1 MTPTEWTPALFASID
16 AKDTSRFLSFLSD
29 DASFRF
35 ANLPA
40 AVGLDAIRAAVD
52 GFFAGIARSRHD
64 VSNVWTP
71 AGTVICEGQVTYTRL
86 DGGVLS
92 VPFVNVFG
100 MAGALIRVY
109 SIYVD
114 ASALFS
120 VPMPVDAVS
129 TLAVRSDQTV
139 SQS

>member
-1 MTPTEWTPALFASID
+1 MTHLEWTPTLFASID

-40 AVGLDAIRAAVD
+40 AVGQDAIRQAVD
-52 GFFAGIARSRHD
+52 GFLASIAGCRHD
-64 VSNVWTP
+64 VSNVWAL
-71 AGTVICEGQVTYTRL
+71 AGTVICEGRVTYTRL

-100 MAGALIRVY
+100 MAGPLIRDY

-114 ASALFS
+114 ASALYS
-120 VPMPVDAVS
+120 APPSPDAV
-129 TLAVRSDQTV
+129 RPGQGF
-139 SQS
+139 